1 MMTCASTSVLQITV
15 ASRKSVP
22 MLRPKLAVLLV
33 LLSASLSVTTAQ
45 QQTPSNPVA
54 PSQLALALPATA
66 SLSTEELH
74 RPTAESS
81 SAEGVIRVA
90 PAPPKAKKL
99 PSQRPFRTA
108 AFGIKANTLGA
119 GAELATPLFRRFNL
133 RSGVN
138 FLAFAYPFGIDG
150 VNYDANLHF
159 RSSQSTLDWFPLGH
173 SFHISPGI
181 LYSKNTVSSTATVP
195 AGQNFSLGDQDFVNS
210 VVDPVHGNMS
220 LAYPRNF
227 SPMLLLGF
235 GNILPRTSRR
245 LSIPVELGVAYTGA
259 PTINVNLTGTA
270 CTNQGCTSFAS
281 NSEAQASLTQEIKK
295 INEDL
300 KRVPVYPILSLGV
313 AYHF

>member
-1 MMTCASTSVLQITV
+1 MTCASTSVLQVIL

-22 MLRPKLAVLLV
+22 MLYPKLAVLPMF
-33 LLSASLSVTTAQ
+33 LSASLSITMTAQ
-45 QQTPSNPVA
+45 QQTPANLGA
-54 PSQLALALPATA
+54 PLQLALALPATA
-66 SLSTEELH
+66 SLSTEGLH
-74 RPTAESS
+74 KPAAESS
-81 SAEGVIRVA
+81 SAEGVIRIA
-90 PAPPKAKKL
+90 PAPLRAKKL

-119 GAELATPLFRRFNL
+119 SAELATPLFRHFNL

-150 VNYDANLHF
+150 VNYNANLHF

-220 LAYPRNF
+220 LAYPRNL
-227 SPMLLLGF
+227 SPLLLVGF

-245 LSIPVELGVAYTGA
+245 LSVPLEFGAAYTGA
-259 PTINVNLTGTA
+259 ATININLTGTA
-270 CTNQGCTSFAS
+270 CTNDGCTSFAS

>member
-1 MMTCASTSVLQITV
+1 VFELK
-15 ASRKSVP
+15 R
-22 MLRPKLAVLLV
+22 AVLLI
-33 LLSASLSVTTAQ
+33 LLPVSLAVTVTAEQ
-45 QQTPSNPVA
+45 PTPSNPIA
-54 PSQLALALPATA
+54 SSQLALALPANH
-66 SLSTEELH
+66 SLISTEESH
-74 RPTAESS
+74 KPTANSS
-81 SAEGVIRVA
+81 SAEGGVIRVA
-90 PAPPKAKKL
+90 PGPQAAKKL
-99 PSQRPFRTA
+99 PSQKPFRTA

-181 LYSKNTVSSTATVP
+181 LYSKNTVSSTATVL

-210 VVDPVHGNMS
+210 VVDPVHGRMS
-220 LAYPRNF
+220 LAYPRKF

-259 PTINVNLTGTA
+259 ATINVNLTGTA
-270 CTNQGCTSFAS
+270 CTNEGCTSFVS
-281 NSEAQASLTQEIKK
+281 NSEAQASLKQEIKK

>member
-1 MMTCASTSVLQITV
+1 VFELKRAALL
-15 ASRKSVP
+15 
-22 MLRPKLAVLLV
+22 MLLP
-33 LLSASLSVTTAQ
+33 ASLTVTVPAQ
-45 QQTPSNPVA
+45 QPT
-54 PSQLALALPATA
+54 PSQLALALPANP
-66 SLSTEELH
+66 SLISTEESH
-74 RPTAESS
+74 KPTNNSSTAEG
-81 SAEGVIRVA
+81 GVIRVA
-90 PAPPKAKKL
+90 PASQTKKL
-99 PSQRPFRTA
+99 PSQKPFRTV

-133 RSGVN
+133 RSGAN

-159 RSSQSTLDWFPLGH
+159 KSSQSTLDWFPLGH

-181 LYSKNTVSSTATVP
+181 LYAKNTVSSTATVP

-210 VVDPVHGNMS
+210 VTDPVHGNMS

-235 GNILPRTSRR
+235 GNILPRNSRR

-270 CTNQGCTSFAS
+270 CTNQGCTSFAT
-281 NSEAQASLTQEIKK
+281 NSEAQASLTQEIQK

-300 KRVPVYPILSLGV
+300 KKVPVYPILSLGV

>member
-1 MMTCASTSVLQITV
+1 
-15 ASRKSVP
+15 
-22 MLRPKLAVLLV
+22 MLLPV
-33 LLSASLSVTTAQ
+33 SLTIMVSAQ
-45 QQTPSNPVA
+45 QPTSSNPGA
-54 PSQLALALPATA
+54 PSQLALTLPANHRL
-66 SLSTEELH
+66 LSIDESYK
-74 RPTAESS
+74 PTDNSS
-81 SAEGVIRVA
+81 SAEGGVIRVV
-90 PAPPKAKKL
+90 PRPLAKKL
-99 PSQRPFRTA
+99 PSQKPFRTV

-133 RSGVN
+133 RSGAN

-181 LYSKNTVSSTATVP
+181 LYARNTVSSTATVP
-195 AGQNFSLGDQDFVNS
+195 AGQQFSLGDQDFINS
-210 VVDPVHGNMS
+210 VADPVHGNMS
-220 LAYPRNF
+220 LAYPRSL

-235 GNILPRTSRR
+235 GNILPRNSRR
-245 LSIPVELGVAYTGA
+245 LSIPVELGVAYTGV

-270 CTNQGCTSFAS
+270 CTNQGCTSFAT
-281 NSEAQASLTQEIKK
+281 NSEAQISLKQEIHK

-300 KRVPVYPILSLGV
+300 KKVPVYPILSLGV

>member
-1 MMTCASTSVLQITV
+1 
-15 ASRKSVP
+15 
-22 MLRPKLAVLLV
+22 MLLPV
-33 LLSASLSVTTAQ
+33 SLSVTVSAQ
-45 QQTPSNPVA
+45 QPT
-54 PSQLALALPATA
+54 PSQLALALPANL
-66 SLSTEELH
+66 SLISTEESNK
-74 RPTAESS
+74 PTNSSS
-81 SAEGVIRVA
+81 SAEGGVIRVT
-90 PAPPKAKKL
+90 PAPQAKKL
-99 PSQRPFRTA
+99 PSQKPFRTV

-133 RSGVN
+133 RSGAN
-138 FLAFAYPFGIDG
+138 FLTFAYSLGIDG

-159 RSSQSTLDWFPLGH
+159 SSSQSTLDWFPLGH

-181 LYSKNTVSSTATVP
+181 LYAKNAVSSTATVP

-210 VVDPVHGNMS
+210 VTDPVHGNMS
-220 LAYPRNF
+220 VAYPRNF

-235 GNILPRTSRR
+235 GNVLPRNSRR

-270 CTNQGCTSFAS
+270 CTNLGCTSFAT
-281 NSEAQASLTQEIKK
+281 NSEARASLTQEIKK

-300 KRVPVYPILSLGV
+300 KRVPIYPILSLGV

>member
-1 MMTCASTSVLQITV
+1 VFELKRAALL
-15 ASRKSVP
+15 
-22 MLRPKLAVLLV
+22 MLLPVS
-33 LLSASLSVTTAQ
+33 LSATVPAQ
-45 QQTPSNPVA
+45 QPT
-54 PSQLALALPATA
+54 PSQLALALPANP
-66 SLSTEELH
+66 SLISTEESH
-74 RPTAESS
+74 HPTNNSS
-81 SAEGVIRVA
+81 SAEGGVIRVA
-90 PAPPKAKKL
+90 PAPQAKKL
-99 PSQRPFRTA
+99 PSQKPFRTV

-173 SFHISPGI
+173 SFHVSPGI
-181 LYSKNTVSSTATVP
+181 LYAKNAVSSTATVP

-245 LSIPVELGVAYTGA
+245 LSLPVELGVAYTGA

-270 CTNQGCTSFAS
+270 CTNQGCTSFAT
-281 NSEAQASLTQEIKK
+281 NSETQASLTQEIQK

-300 KRVPVYPILSLGV
+300 KRVPVYPILSMGV

>member
-1 MMTCASTSVLQITV
+1 
-15 ASRKSVP
+15 
-22 MLRPKLAVLLV
+22 MLHPKLAILPVF
-33 LLSASLSVTTAQ
+33 LSASLSITMTAQ
-45 QQTPSNPVA
+45 QQAPANLVA
-54 PSQLALALPATA
+54 PSQLALALPAA

-74 RPTAESS
+74 KPAAESS

-90 PAPPKAKKL
+90 PAMPIAKKL
-99 PSQRPFRTA
+99 PSQRPFRTV

-119 GAELATPLFRRFNL
+119 SAELATPLFRSFNL
-133 RSGVN
+133 RSGIN

-159 RSSQSTLDWFPLGH
+159 RSSQSTLDWFPFGH

-181 LYSKNTVSSTATVP
+181 LYSKNTVSSTARVP
-195 AGQNFSLGDQDFVNS
+195 AGQNFSLGDPDFVHS

-220 LAYPRNF
+220 LAYPRNL
-227 SPMLLLGF
+227 SPLLLVGF

-245 LSIPVELGVAYTGA
+245 LSVPLEFGAAYTGA
-259 PTINVNLTGTA
+259 ATINVNLTGTA
-270 CTNQGCTSFAS
+270 CTNDGCTSFAS

-300 KRVPVYPILSLGV
+300 KKVPIYPILSLGV

>member
-1 MMTCASTSVLQITV
+1 MMTCASTSVLQVIV
-15 ASRKSVP
+15 ARRKSFP
-22 MLRPKLAVLLV
+22 MLRPKLAAVF
-33 LLSASLSVTTAQ
+33 LSASLSVTMTA

-54 PSQLALALPATA
+54 PSQLALALPATTG
-66 SLSTEELH
+66 LSTEELH
-74 RPTAESS
+74 KPAAESS
-81 SAEGVIRVA
+81 GAEGVIRIA
-90 PAPPKAKKL
+90 PAPPRANKL

-150 VNYDANLHF
+150 VNYNANLHF
-159 RSSQSTLDWFPLGH
+159 RSSQSTLDWFPGGH
-173 SFHISPGI
+173 AFHISPGI
-181 LYSKNTVSSTATVP
+181 LFAKNTVSSTAIVP
-195 AGQNFSLGDQDFVNS
+195 AGQSFTLGDQSFINS
-210 VVDPVHGNMS
+210 VGDPVHGNMA
-220 LAYPRNF
+220 LAYPRNL

-245 LSIPVELGVAYTGA
+245 LSIPMEFGAAYTGA
-259 PTINVNLTGTA
+259 ATINVNLTGTA
-270 CTNQGCTSFAS
+270 CTDGVCTSFAT

-300 KRVPVYPILSLGV
+300 KKVPVYPILSLGV

>member
-1 MMTCASTSVLQITV
+1 
-15 ASRKSVP
+15 
-22 MLRPKLAVLLV
+22 MLRPKLAVLPV
-33 LLSASLSVTTAQ
+33 FLSASLSVTITAQ
-45 QQTPSNPVA
+45 QQTPSNLVA

-66 SLSTEELH
+66 SLSTEESH
-74 RPTAESS
+74 KSAAESY
-81 SAEGVIRVA
+81 SAEGVIRIA
-90 PAPPKAKKL
+90 PATQVAKKL

-159 RSSQSTLDWFPLGH
+159 RSSQSTLDWFPGGH
-173 SFHISPGI
+173 AFHISPGI
-181 LYSKNTVSSTATVP
+181 LFSKNTVSSTATVP
-195 AGQNFSLGDQDFVNS
+195 AGQSFTLGDQSFINS
-210 VVDPVHGNMS
+210 VGDPVHGNMS
-220 LAYPRNF
+220 LAYPRNL
-227 SPMLLLGF
+227 SPLLLLGF

-245 LSIPVELGVAYTGA
+245 LSIPMEFGVAYTGA
-259 PTINVNLTGTA
+259 ATINVNLTGTA